1 MPSELGSNSRVF
13 FDSNI
18 LIYAIDEGSGEKCI
32 AAREAISEASQNAR
46 VIISTQVMQEFYN
59 IATRKL
65 GMDPFY
71 AKSLTKGLERFEVVT
86 NDANTISEAIDISIL
101 NKLSFW
107 DSLLIAAASQV
118 NCDIFYS
125 EDMNAGQTIAG
136 VKVINPFD
144 E

>member
-1 MPSELGSNSRVF
+1 MPNVLDSNNRVF

-18 LIYAIDEGSGEKCI
+18 FIYAVDEGSDEKCI
-32 AAREAISEASQNAR
+32 AAREVISAASQNAH
-46 VIISTQVMQEFYN
+46 VVVSTQVMQEFYN

-65 GMDPFY
+65 GMDQFH
-71 AKSLTKGLERFEVVT
+71 AKSLMKGLERFKVVT
-86 NDANTISEAIDISIL
+86 NDVNTISEAVDISIL
-101 NKLSFW
+101 NRLSFW
-107 DSLLIAAASQV
+107 DSLLIAAASQA

-136 VKVINPFD
+136 VKIINPFD